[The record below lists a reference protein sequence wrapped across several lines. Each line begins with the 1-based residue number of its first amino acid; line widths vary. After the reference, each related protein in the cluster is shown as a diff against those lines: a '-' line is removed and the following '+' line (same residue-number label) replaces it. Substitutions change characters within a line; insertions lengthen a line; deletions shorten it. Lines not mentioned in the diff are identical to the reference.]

1 VAGEPVVPPPDVPR
15 WARTA
20 AHITAGI
27 TVPSGLWRVALVA
40 GVPKVVP
47 TIDAGPG
54 ERAYIL
60 SLSVMGEG
68 LALATLGLVRP
79 WGEVVPR
86 WVPGLGGRP
95 IPVMVPVTIAGAGS
109 VATTA
114 VCGYAAYQ
122 WAVRPPRFTRL
133 QKTVVT
139 ACYAPLLA
147 WGPLL
152 GAVTASYYRRR
163 TRQRSGA

>member
-1 VAGEPVVPPPDVPR
+1 MPR

-20 AHITAGI
+20 AHLAAGS
-27 TVPSGLWRVALVA
+27 TLPSGLWRVALIA

-47 TIDAGPG
+47 RINAGAG

-60 SLSVMGEG
+60 GLSLATEG

-86 WVPGLGGRP
+86 WVPGLGGRR
-95 IPVMVPVTIAGAGS
+95 IPVMVPVVVAGAGS
-109 VATTA
+109 AAVTA
-114 VCGYAAYQ
+114 VCGYAVYQ
-122 WAVRPPRFTRL
+122 WSIRPPLGTPL
-133 QKTVVT
+133 QNRVVT
-139 ACYAPLLA
+139 VCYAPLLA

-163 TRQRSGA
+163 TGK